1 MNIAIVS
8 DACPPQVNGV
18 VRTITEVTAQLRQMG
33 HQVELI
39 TPAGR
44 WQLPCPTYPEIRLS
58 LRPRAHVHGI
68 LERRDFD
75 AIHISTEGPLG
86 LAARRYC
93 INHGL
98 PFTTACHTRLNDY
111 LRMRLPVPER
121 WGTHWLQH
129 FHGAAQ
135 LTMVRSPAQR
145 RALSAQGF
153 RNLAVWPGAVDHA
166 LFRPREKNYWSL
178 PRPIAVYAG
187 RVAPEKN
194 LRDFLDMD
202 LPGSKVIIGDG
213 PTRAR
218 LQRRYPQTHFTGY
231 LHGQTLAHAVASAD
245 VFVFPSRTDTLG
257 LVMLEAMACGVPV
270 AAYPVQGPIDVVRD
284 GYTGSLDNDLRRAV
298 FRALSCA
305 PEDCVEHAARFSP
318 RHSAERFLCLL
329 QPVHREA
336 SPPPRSMRT
345 VSAYNAGLWPS
356 PANNSG
362 TSTHP
367 LS

>member
-18 VRTITEVTAQLRQMG
+18 VRTLSEVTTQLRRMG
-33 HQVELI
+33 HQVTLI

-58 LRPRAHVHGI
+58 LRPGTHVRSSLGTRH
-68 LERRDFD
+68 FD
-75 AIHISTEGPLG
+75 AVHISTEGPLG
-86 LAARRYC
+86 IAARRYC
-93 INHGL
+93 INHNL
-98 PFTTACHTRLNDY
+98 PFTTACHTRLNEY
-111 LRMRLPVPER
+111 LRMRLLLPER
-121 WGTHWLQH
+121 LGTQWLRR

-145 RALSAQGF
+145 RALAAQGF
-153 RNLAVWPGAVDHA
+153 RNLAVWPGAVNHA

-194 LRDFLDMD
+194 LRDFLELE

-213 PTRAR
+213 PARPR
-218 LQRRYPQTHFTGY
+218 LQRQFPRTRFIGY
-231 LHGQTLAHAVASAD
+231 LHGESLAHAMASAD

-270 AAYPVQGPIDVVRD
+270 AAYPVQGPVDVIRD
-284 GYTGSLDNDLRRAV
+284 GCTGALDTDLRRAV
-298 FRALSCA
+298 FRAMRCA
-305 PEDCVEHAARFSP
+305 PEDCVEHAAEFSP
-318 RHSAERFLCLL
+318 RNSAERFLCLL
-329 QPVHREA
+329 QPVHCES

-345 VSAYNAGLWPS
+345 VSAYNAELWPS
-356 PANNSG
+356 PVNNYG
-362 TSTHP
+362 T
-367 LS
+367 